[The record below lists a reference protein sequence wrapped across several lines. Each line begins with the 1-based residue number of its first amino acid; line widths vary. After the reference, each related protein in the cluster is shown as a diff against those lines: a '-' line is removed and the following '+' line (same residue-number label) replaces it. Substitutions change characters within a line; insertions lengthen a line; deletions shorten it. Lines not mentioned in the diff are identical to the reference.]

1 LIKNILIKYK
11 KRKMMPIFIILLEQ
25 SSFPSKYPGIH
36 PQSGGGYL
44 NRPLQEVQ
52 FEGKR
57 EQNLH

>member
-1 LIKNILIKYK
+1 
-11 KRKMMPIFIILLEQ
+11 MMPIFIILLEQ

-44 NRPLQEVQ
+44 NWPLQEVQ